1 MRDRD
6 PWAQPGEQL
15 PTADE
20 REKEERDA
28 VAQET
33 NAMATAFNDLQPLGE
48 EARFRAIKWLAAALD
63 LPIPYRA
70 SRRAEQEVPF

>member
-1 MRDRD
+1 MRDRG

-20 REKEERDA
+20 RQAEERA
-28 VAQET
+28 EVATET
-33 NAMATAFNDLQPLGE
+33 AAMASAFNHLQPLGE
-48 EARFRAIKWLAAALD
+48 EARFRAIKWLAGALD
-63 LPIPYRA
+63 LPTPYRA